1 MSIIKW
7 KYGDGFS
14 AMSGMDVCP
23 YNYLRCCD
31 YFPGPWVLQHF
42 SVKVPNWLS
51 QVAILSKVRKPDSF

>member
-1 MSIIKW
+1 
-7 KYGDGFS
+7 
-14 AMSGMDVCP
+14 MDVCP

-31 YFPGPWVLQHF
+31 YFPGLWVLQHF